1 MAVSDFSPT
10 SAIIGA
16 VSSLAGNVLNVNAQR
31 EQRDYDRRFWY
42 EQQRYNSPVNQVARL
57 RQAGLNPSLA
67 MQNGAID
74 SGNISSLPNAHEPP
88 QYDFS
93 PIAQG
98 MQNDLALQQQKRL
111 NDAEIDS
118 KHATTENQRI
128 KNRYENS
135 QQLASLFDLLSRGN
149 LSKENQKLVQKQIL
163 RLDKEL
169 DWYDRDVES
178 QINLRTSEKAVQ
190 DSQLAIN
197 NVILEFKPKEQ
208 QALLE
213 VYKAQKASLYSAAR
227 DNDASALLKAAEE
240 AVAKAREQGVIMD
253 NEQKARVMESMIDEA
268 IANKR
273 KAEAEAILSERS
285 VRQGSFLGRYV
296 PDVSGLSFDTSP
308 YEDKLV
314 NGIKKLWNG
323 YKKGVQR
330 GIEKSRHK

>member
-31 EQRDYDRRFWY
+31 EQREYDRRFWY

-98 MQNDLALQQQKRL
+98 LQNDLALQQQRRL

-118 KHATTENQRI
+118 KHALTENQRI
-128 KNRYENS
+128 KNRYENQ
-135 QQLASLFDLLSRGN
+135 QQLASLFELISRGN
-149 LSKENQKLVQKQIL
+149 LNEENRNLVQKQIN

-169 DWYDRDVES
+169 DWFDRDMES
-178 QINLRTSEKAVQ
+178 QISLRNSQSSVADAQAEYQRIINDLAPHIQAQTLKNLKKQGA
-190 DSQLAIN
+190 AID
-197 NVILEFKPKEQ
+197 
-208 QALLE
+208 A
-213 VYKAQKASLYSAAR
+213 AAR
-227 DNDASALLKAAEE
+227 KDDSEAVLAVANKFLTDLRAKGVKIDND
-240 AVAKAREQGVIMD
+240 V
-253 NEQKARVMESMIDEA
+253 
-268 IANKR
+268 
-273 KAEAEAILSERS
+273 AEAIINARVDEAYAKADEEYWKSQRE
-285 VRQGSFLGRYV
+285 GKSFTLGRIGDYL
-296 PDVSGLSFDTSP
+296 PSGSS
-308 YEDKLV
+308 DKNVWVYDPPSSRRPSIRKQSKRSKPNPKRISL
-314 NGIKKLWNG
+314 
-323 YKKGVQR
+323 
-330 GIEKSRHK
+330 IE